1 MEVWRAGGMKIL
13 LINYEYP
20 PFGGGAGNATQEIG
34 RALTKMGHA
43 VTALIGGKGDLHT
56 DPDGIRVVLVGSS
69 RKHSSQASF
78 KEMFSFLLRG
88 VVWALGSRGREF
100 DVAIVFFALPCGPI
114 ATFLNKRWH
123 VPYIVSLRGGDVPG
137 LVPAI
142 EPLHRF
148 LAPLRRWVSR
158 NAKAVVANSP
168 SLAELAQASDPVS
181 VTVIPN
187 GVDTQYYRPSG
198 NNIGI
203 TGTPLRLLLVGRF
216 HRQKLIP
223 ETIRWLAQAKSQGI
237 EFHVIIVGDGPERDA
252 VEATIEDADMIKFI
266 CLKGWLGKDELI
278 KQYQQADCYLNLS
291 SYEGMP
297 NTVLE
302 AMACALPVIAS
313 DIPPHRCLVEHQVTG
328 YLVDLDRPESLINQ
342 LAELATD
349 KRRGRVMG
357 EAGRQAVL
365 TSYSWTAVA
374 NSYMALFAQC
384 QQGSPDY
391 VV

>member
-34 RALTKMGHA
+34 RALAKIGHA
-43 VTALIGGKGDLHT
+43 VTALIGGKGDLYT
-56 DPDGIRVVLVGSS
+56 DPDGIRVVPVGSA
-69 RKHSSQASF
+69 RKHFSQASF
-78 KEMFSFLLRG
+78 KEMFSFFLRG
-88 VVWALGSRGREF
+88 ICWALSHRGRDF
-100 DVAIVFFALPCGPI
+100 DLTIVFFALPCGPI

-148 LAPLRRWVSR
+148 LAPFRRWVNK

-168 SLAELAQASDPVS
+168 SLAELAQAADPVS

-198 NNIGI
+198 NKFGFK
-203 TGTPLRLLLVGRF
+203 GAPLRLLLVGRF
-216 HRQKLIP
+216 HRQKLVP
-223 ETIRWLAQAKSQGI
+223 ETIQWLARAKSQGI

-252 VEATIEDADMIKFI
+252 VKATIEEVDMIKFI
-266 CLKGWLGKDELI
+266 SLKGWLGKDELI

-313 DIPPHRCLVEHQVTG
+313 DIPPHRLLVEHQVTG
-328 YLVDLDRPESLINQ
+328 YLMDLKQPESLISK
-342 LAELATD
+342 LAEFAADRDRAKEMGVAARRRALTEYSWGAVATD
-349 KRRGRVMG
+349 
-357 EAGRQAVL
+357 
-365 TSYSWTAVA
+365 YI
-374 NSYMALFAQC
+374 ALLGASPE
-384 QQGSPDY
+384 GSSNCAI
-391 VV
+391 

>member
-1 MEVWRAGGMKIL
+1 VKIL

-34 RALTKMGHA
+34 RALIKMGHA
-43 VTALIGGKGDLHT
+43 VTALIGGKGDLYT
-56 DPDGIRVVLVGSS
+56 DPDGIRVRPVGSS
-69 RKHSSQASF
+69 RKHYSQASF
-78 KEMFSFLLRG
+78 KEMFGFFLLG
-88 VVWALGSRGREF
+88 ALWALGHRGRDF
-100 DVAIVFFALPCGPI
+100 DLTIVFFALPCGPI
-114 ATFLNKRWH
+114 ATLLNKRWH

-148 LAPLRRWVSR
+148 LAPFRRWVSK
-158 NAKAVVANSP
+158 NAKAVVANSA
-168 SLAELAQASDPVS
+168 SLAELAQASDAVS

-198 NNIGI
+198 NNIGVK
-203 TGTPLRLLLVGRF
+203 GAPLRLLLVGRF

-223 ETIRWLAQAKSQGI
+223 ETIQWLAQAKSQGI
-237 EFHVIIVGDGPERDA
+237 EFLVTIVGDGPERDA
-252 VEATIEDADMIKFI
+252 VEATIEDVDMIKFI

-313 DIPPHRCLVEHQVTG
+313 DIPPHRRLVEHQVTG
-328 YLVDLDRPESLINQ
+328 YLVDLDRPESLIDQ
-342 LAELATD
+342 LTELATD
-349 KRRGRVMG
+349 RRRGRVMG

-365 TSYSWTAVA
+365 TSYCWKAVA
-374 NSYMALFAQC
+374 KSYMALFVQRQKGTLDHA
-384 QQGSPDY
+384 
-391 VV
+391 V

>member
-1 MEVWRAGGMKIL
+1 MRVL
-13 LINYEYP
+13 LVNYEYP

-34 RALTKMGHA
+34 RALTKMGHT
-43 VTALIGGKGDLHT
+43 VTVLTGGKGDFCT
-56 DPDGIRVVLVGSS
+56 DPDGIRVVPVGSA
-69 RKHSSQASF
+69 RKNLSQASF

-88 VVWALGSRGREF
+88 VFWALGNRGREF
-100 DVAIVFFALPCGPI
+100 DLTIVFFVLPCGPI

-123 VPYIVSLRGGDVPG
+123 VPYIISLRGGDVPG

-148 LAPLRRWVSR
+148 LAPFRRWVNKNSE
-158 NAKAVVANSP
+158 AVVANST
-168 SLAELAQASDPVS
+168 SLAALAQASDTVS

-198 NNIGI
+198 NNIRVKAA
-203 TGTPLRLLLVGRF
+203 PLRLLLVGRF

-223 ETIRWLAQAKSQGI
+223 ETIQWLAQAKSQGI
-237 EFHVIIVGDGPERDA
+237 EFLVTIVGDGPERDA

-313 DIPPHRCLVEHQVTG
+313 DIPSHRRLVEHQVTG
-328 YLVDLDRPESLINQ
+328 YLVDLDRPESLIDQ

-349 KRRGRVMG
+349 RRRGRVMG

-365 TSYSWTAVA
+365 TSYCWKAVA
-374 NSYMALFAQC
+374 KSYMALFVQRQKGTLDHA
-384 QQGSPDY
+384 
-391 VV
+391 V

>member
-1 MEVWRAGGMKIL
+1 MKIL

-34 RALTKMGHA
+34 RALAKMGYA
-43 VTALIGGKGDLHT
+43 VTALIGGKGDLYT
-56 DPDGIRVVLVGSS
+56 DPDGIRVLPVGSS
-69 RKHSSQASF
+69 RKHFSQASF

-88 VVWALGSRGREF
+88 VFWALGSRSRDF
-100 DVAIVFFALPCGPI
+100 DLTIVFFALPCGPI

-142 EPLHRF
+142 KSLHRF
-148 LAPLRRWVSR
+148 LAPLRRWVGK

-168 SLAELAQASDPVS
+168 SLAELAQAADPVS

-187 GVDTQYYRPSG
+187 GVDTQYYRPSD
-198 NNIGI
+198 NNIEVKAAPA
-203 TGTPLRLLLVGRF
+203 PLRLLLVGRF

-223 ETIRWLAQAKSQGI
+223 ETIRWLAQVKSQGI
-237 EFHVIIVGDGPERDA
+237 DFLVTIVGDGPERDA
-252 VEATIEDADMIKFI
+252 VKATIEEVDMAEFI
-266 CLKGWLGKDELI
+266 FLKGWLGKDELI

-297 NTVLE
+297 NSVLE

-313 DIPPHRCLVEHQVTG
+313 DIPPHRLLVEHQVTG
-328 YLVDLDRPESLINQ
+328 YLVDLDRSQSLIDQ
-342 LAELATD
+342 LTELATD
-349 KRRGRVMG
+349 RRQGRVMG
-357 EAGRQAVL
+357 EAGRQLVL
-365 TSYSWTAVA
+365 AGHSWTAVA
-374 NSYMALFAQC
+374 NSYMALFARHQR
-384 QQGSPDY
+384 GPLDR